1 MRVLLRI
8 SPAQPPPNWKILLV
22 RALPNASISA
32 CERPVMSMPPR
43 YVCTSRPCLMNS
55 DVARKALE
63 TIPSSWVKPADGG
76 DCGVMNVLDTAAD
89 GISDVSTARVPAPGT
104 VPPLNSTLLP
114 PNFCGSNAIC
124 GTPPS
129 LFGTTVLGISPLMRS
144 PKVTSG
150 GGSDGTCTGIA
161 GDCGASSNG
170 WLYSDVSLSSV
181 SSRIISSSGGC
192 AAPVRS
198 VFSFVADI
206 ESPSLHIVRLQS
218 IFPLTGLQSQTI
230 YPTL

>member
-1 MRVLLRI
+1 MKVF
-8 SPAQPPPNWKILLV
+8 
-22 RALPNASISA
+22 
-32 CERPVMSMPPR
+32 
-43 YVCTSRPCLMNS
+43 
-55 DVARKALE
+55 
-63 TIPSSWVKPADGG
+63 
-76 DCGVMNVLDTAAD
+76 DTAED

-104 VPPLNSTLLP
+104 APPLNSTLLP
-114 PNFCGSNAIC
+114 LNFCGSSAIC
-124 GTPPS
+124 GTPLS

-144 PKVTSG
+144 LRDTSG
-150 GGSDGTCTGIA
+150 GGSDGTFTGTA
-161 GDCGASSNG
+161 GDCGISSNG

-192 AAPVRS
+192 AATVRRD
-198 VFSFVADI
+198 FSFVADI